1 MGAEVKGGDC
11 AGGGEG
17 EVRELVGKEAG
28 LIVERVYRM

>member
-1 MGAEVKGGDC
+1 MGDEAEGGGC
-11 AGGGEG
+11 AGVGEG